1 MKPSSLLKFHLT
13 FPHVFSNENISFSII
28 FLKLFLGQKI
38 SSLSSNKISFSL
50 DRISR
55 LFLKKNNSSKKI
67 CLFSIYDLG
76 IISQHFLEGKWRG
89 EIELHHQKRIDN
101 NNNNDRFSIVSY
113 SLVFYRSII
122 LNFAY
127 VVTCISLLRE
137 IFQQSE
143 EMKEG

>member
-13 FPHVFSNENISFSII
+13 FPHVFSNENISFSIT

-38 SSLSSNKISFSL
+38 SSLSSNKISFSP

-55 LFLKKNNSSKKI
+55 LFLKKIPRRKFVNSLYRICELFLNIFSKENENEEEKSN
-67 CLFSIYDLG
+67 FTT
-76 IISQHFLEGKWRG
+76 
-89 EIELHHQKRIDN
+89 KRVDN
-101 NNNNDRFSIVSY
+101 NNNGRFSIVSY